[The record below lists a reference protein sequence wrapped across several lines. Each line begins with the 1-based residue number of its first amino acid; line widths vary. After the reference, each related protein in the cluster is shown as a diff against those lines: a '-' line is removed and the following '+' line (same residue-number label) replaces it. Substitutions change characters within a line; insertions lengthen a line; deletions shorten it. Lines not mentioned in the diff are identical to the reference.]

1 MSEKEELE
9 NDKYYNQAKKLMKA
23 EKSLAYNSLKEV
35 IEFMHKWEEI
45 RILFGAE

>member
-1 MSEKEELE
+1 MPEKEELE
-9 NDKYYNQAKKLMKA
+9 NDKYYNKAKMLMRT
-23 EKSLAYNSLKEV
+23 EKSLAYNSIKEV